1 MCFEGSDDIVFG
13 VVFEELVVEVDEVGV
28 DFLFIVV
35 GDAHH
40 EFIEFRFFDVVH
52 SCPSSMIFCSTYLA
66 TFKLWRETSSRSSKG
81 ELTSR
86 GFWDLIFSSCLLNQ
100 LTRKRL

>member
-1 MCFEGSDDIVFG
+1 MGFEGSDDIVFG

-40 EFIEFRFFDVVH
+40 EFI
-52 SCPSSMIFCSTYLA
+52 
-66 TFKLWRETSSRSSKG
+66 
-81 ELTSR
+81 
-86 GFWDLIFSSCLLNQ
+86 
-100 LTRKRL
+100 